1 MDKSN
6 ETINNYIIMMK
17 TINDYFAPSAEVV
30 FIEHAGVLCSSIA
43 NYAEVG
49 SAGSLEE
56 GNVYEF

>member
-1 MDKSN
+1 
-6 ETINNYIIMMK
+6 MMK

-30 FIEHAGVLCSSIA
+30 FVEHGGVLCSSIA